1 MEGQRNSQDPDPRN
15 ERKVA
20 PATTTVDVI
29 GELSVLGE
37 AGEQLRVFG
46 HGEVLSMDMPSLRTG
61 SLLVKKTGGR
71 SKRRE
76 TISRLQAG
84 LRLADLTLQLQ
95 VAGRP
100 IASLSPH
107 SEATLL
113 SRLLGLGAMELRPLG
128 LLLAIFRR

>member
-84 LRLADLTLQLQ
+84 LRLADLTLQLH
-95 VAGRP
+95 AGRP